1 MLGNWKSIKDQHW
14 KTHKDM
20 EAQSHVIKQW
30 MGQQWHQELKTCFET
45 NEEEDT
51 TIQSLWGT
59 GTAILP
65 GTLISITGLSK
76 NKKQNKMKQN
86 PPKTKKQKMEKAEIN
101 NLTLL

>member
-1 MLGNWKSIKDQHW
+1 
-14 KTHKDM
+14 M

-65 GTLISITGLSK
+65 GTLIALQAYQK
-76 NKKQNKMKQN
+76 RKQNNPPQNKKTENGKSWSKQSN
-86 PPKTKKQKMEKAEIN
+86 FTLEEIEEQWGQKWVHGR
-101 NLTLL
+101 